1 MKILQIKSYYEFK
14 NNPSSSK
21 NKELT
26 WTIRHLSETTTIII
40 ILQNIIKIIYITI
53 LYCRQ
58 YTILSHLI

>member
-26 WTIRHLSETTTIII
+26 WTIRHLSETTTIIWKY
-40 ILQNIIKIIYITI
+40 NITKYN
-53 LYCRQ
+53 
-58 YTILSHLI
+58 

>member
-26 WTIRHLSETTTIII
+26 WTIRHLSETTTIIWKY
-40 ILQNIIKIIYITI
+40 NITKYNENN
-53 LYCRQ
+53 LY
-58 YTILSHLI
+58 YNIVL